1 VDGHLEWMA
10 ERDDEATK
18 ARRKELGIKIT
29 RNAKIHK

>member
-1 VDGHLEWMA
+1 MA

-29 RNAKIHK
+29 YAKVNKR